1 MFKKNKKEEQSGF
14 SVLSTEE
21 LYEINGGEGEYE
33 VFKLPEEQPSRGIQL
48 PTVTSNV
55 K

>member
-21 LYEINGGEGEYE
+21 LYEINGGEGENE
-33 VFKLPEEQPSRGIQL
+33 EFRLPEKQPSRGIQL
-48 PTVTSNV
+48 PSVSNV
-55 K
+55 VK